1 MATRN
6 RTHGNAPLSDVAPG
20 TRPARRTFGPDD
32 ERLNDDINGL
42 LRDAAE
48 QRERRTSAA
57 LAEDVASSRRQFDQ
71 VVALARA
78 RALKPRD

>member
-6 RTHGNAPLSDVAPG
+6 RGSGNASHSDVAPG
-20 TRPARRTFGPDD
+20 TRPAPRKFGPDD
-32 ERLNDDINGL
+32 ERLNDEINGL

-78 RALKPRD
+78 RALRPGD

>member
-6 RTHGNAPLSDVAPG
+6 RTHGNAPLSDAAPG
-20 TRPARRTFGPDD
+20 TRPAPRKFGPDD

-71 VVALARA
+71 VVSLARA